1 MTIIRKNLSK
11 ISTALLLV
19 LVFAAGFVI
28 GNEISISNAQDIPA
42 AIGDTDE
49 AFAPLFEV
57 YQAIQARYVD
67 ANDVEVPEL
76 VNGAITGMVDA
87 LGDPYSSYLDP
98 SAYEQFTSDLSGNV
112 EGIGVVIR
120 TDEDTGEIFVV
131 SLIKGAAAEAAG
143 VQPGDIFVEVDGESV
158 VGYNQSDLATL
169 VRGPAG
175 TDVTVTFR
183 RSGELITIDITRVRF
198 EVPNVEAEVLD
209 GNIAYISMAEFSDT
223 SRIQLEE
230 AFEDLDVNNSNGL
243 IFDLRGNPG
252 GLLSAAV
259 DVASFFIEDGVI
271 LYESF
276 ADGSERV
283 FEATGD
289 YGDIAVPIVVLVD
302 EGSASASELVSGAMQ
317 DRDVAVVIGEVSFGK
332 GTVQTLQPLTNNGA
346 LRITIARYLLPSRT
360 WIHELGV
367 EPDIII
373 PYDIVEDGED
383 IDPQLDAAIDFLTG
397 IVEG

>member
-1 MTIIRKNLSK
+1 MKIIRKNLHK
-11 ISTALLLV
+11 ISTALLIAV
-19 LVFAAGFVI
+19 VFSAGFVI
-28 GNEISISNAQDIPA
+28 GTQSSISNAQDTPV

-67 ANDVEVPEL
+67 AKDVEVPDL
-76 VNGAITGMVDA
+76 VNGAISGMVDA

-98 SAYEQFTSDLSGNV
+98 NDYEQFTSDLSGNV

-120 TDEDTGEIFVV
+120 SDEETGEIFVV

-143 VQPGDIFVEVDGESV
+143 VKPGDVFIEVDGENV
-158 VGYNQSDLATL
+158 IGMNQSDLATL

-175 TDVTVTFR
+175 TDVTITFR
-183 RSGELITIDITRVRF
+183 RSGELITLVITRVRF
-198 EVPNVEAEVLD
+198 EVPNVETEMLD

-223 SRIQLEE
+223 SREQLEA
-230 AFEDLDVNNSNGL
+230 AFNDLEVNNTTGL

-283 FEATGD
+283 FEATGT
-289 YGDIAVPIVVLVD
+289 YGDIDVPIVVLVD

-317 DRDVAVVIGEVSFGK
+317 DRDVATVIGEVSFGK
-332 GTVQTLQPLTNNGA
+332 GTVQTLQPLANNGA
-346 LRITIARYLLPSRT
+346 LRITIARYLLPSRR
-360 WIHELGV
+360 WIHDLGV

-373 PYDIVEDGED
+373 PYDVVEDGED
-383 IDPQLDAAIDFLTG
+383 VDPQLDAAIDYLLG
-397 IVEG
+397 IIES